1 MLHSK
6 TCALPTFTPVK
17 PRTNGRTLREAR
29 HRKSLDNMVEEQEC
43 PGSCGDTMTL
53 STPRI
58 VEKEVANG
66 CHVEDIN
73 GDGPP
78 AAKRLRLDDSEQY
91 FVCDCDIL
99 ATIDGVV
106 SNLPVEKMF
115 KDDVWKEEVRKF
127 SARLCNIDKLE
138 REFIHID
145 IAFDKMERDLQKLKE
160 KKSREETALLSPPEL
175 HFFDVFVNADRSFKK
190 PETAIARK
198 PPPSLTTHT
207 PRSSGT
213 TAKTSTGLDEII
225 TVGAVGKLTPAP
237 NNLPPEGPIV
247 RKELEISSKVLATR
261 SYPLGV
267 FYKARIIQIQDTKDA
282 GSEPTYRVKYDIR
295 KANMN
300 ARALKWYHKRELA
313 YAERCTVILPVG
325 TRVVATYSDE
335 SVPPRHSLYA
345 GLIAEPPKPLNKY
358 RYLVFFDDG
367 YAQYVDVDKVYVMC
381 GSSPNVWEDMYR
393 DVREFVRNYLE
404 KYPERPMLRL
414 RKGQTVKTEWNGSWW
429 MARVLTVDS
438 SLVKMSFEAD
448 NRTEWIYRGST
459 RFAPLYTALNQS
471 LQNTAATGGRVRRH
485 NLVPVANKQHRPFV
499 QYTRTLEDEP
509 AKDGGDDDS
518 GEDSAKKAATRNVA
532 RKSTTQD
539 RKISDKDDDERN
551 AFGVL
556 LSQAGTREVCR
567 PDVKEGSVYERI
579 LYRAHKCAPGCVK
592 DDDPDAHLGK
602 NPLSIPCLLGWER
615 HIVKQS
621 KRSKRRV
628 FYVAPC
634 GRRLRNIDEVVRYLE
649 LCKSLLTVDLF
660 CFDSLVN
667 VFCQFVPET
676 VRTFVD
682 DLTYGKEQVPV
693 SCVNSLDEGYPPF
706 VDYSSTRYPGKGVE
720 LNLDPDFLCGCDCE
734 DDCQD
739 REKCS
744 CQQLTIAATEA
755 LTTGRNPNAGY
766 HNRRLQ
772 EPHITGVYECN
783 SQCHCSRR
791 CYNRVVQNGLRARL
805 QIFKT
810 EKRGWGI
817 RCLDDLPQGS
827 FICVYSGQLLN
838 EQAANEDGNQYGD
851 EYLAEL
857 DHIEVVEKQKEGYES
872 DVVPASDDDSD
883 ESVDEEEARE
893 GISDSDYDS
902 GSADTPRERSSRV
915 RKQRVPPTEDS
926 SDSKANDDEDSTSND
941 EAQKVNGNGIKEED
955 NAESKASSKEGSP
968 VKSEKSGDDES
979 WDTKSTEDN
988 KPSDAA
994 GEESQSSTKSE
1005 SGKIKKQKKRTGN
1018 KSSTSKPTS
1027 GPLDGPSKGGESQ
1040 VSKFPP
1046 TRSFFKEEFC
1056 YIMDAKNCGNIGRYL
1071 NHSCS
1076 PNVYVQNVFVDT
1088 HDLRFPWVAFFAAR
1102 YIRAG
1107 VELTWDYNY
1116 DVGSVPERV
1125 MYCQC
1130 GSDECR
1136 GRLI

>member
-1 MLHSK
+1 
-6 TCALPTFTPVK
+6 
-17 PRTNGRTLREAR
+17 
-29 HRKSLDNMVEEQEC
+29 
-43 PGSCGDTMTL
+43 MTL
-53 STPRI
+53 AMQNCE
-58 VEKEVANG
+58 EKEVAG
-66 CHVEDIN
+66 GHRAEDIN
-73 GDGPP
+73 GDGLPE
-78 AAKRLRLDDSEQY
+78 AKRMRLDDNEQY

-99 ATIDGVV
+99 GTIDSVV
-106 SNLPVEKMF
+106 SALNVEQMF
-115 KDDVWKEEVRKF
+115 KEDVWKEEVRKF
-127 SARLCNIDKLE
+127 SNGLCNIDKLE
-138 REFIHID
+138 RDFIHVD

-160 KKSREETALLSPPEL
+160 KKSLEEKAMLSPPEL

-190 PETAIARK
+190 PDATSPRRPA
-198 PPPSLTTHT
+198 PSLTTHSPRNSATTSRT
-207 PRSSGT
+207 PTSS
-213 TAKTSTGLDEII
+213 DEII
-225 TVGAVGKLTPAP
+225 SVGPVGKYTPAP
-237 NNLPPEGPIV
+237 HNLPPEGPIV
-247 RKELEISSKVLATR
+247 RKELDISSKVLATR
-261 SYPLGV
+261 NFPLGV
-267 FYKARIIQIQDTKDA
+267 FYKARIIQIQDTKEA
-282 GSEPTYRVKYDIR
+282 GSEPTYRVKFETR
-295 KANMN
+295 KANAS
-300 ARALKWYHKRELA
+300 ARALKWYPRREMA
-313 YAERCTVILPVG
+313 YAERAAVILPVG

-335 SVPPRHSLYA
+335 SVPPRQSLYA
-345 GLIAEPPKPLNKY
+345 GLIAEPPKPLNRY

-367 YAQYVDVDKVYVMC
+367 YAQYVDIDKVFVMC
-381 GSSPNVWEDMYR
+381 GSSRDVWEDMYR
-393 DVREFVRNYLE
+393 DVRDFVRSYLE

-459 RFAPLYTALNQS
+459 RFAPLYTALNQPV
-471 LQNTAATGGRVRRH
+471 QNTAAAGGRVRRH

-499 QYTRTLEDEP
+499 QWSTLEDEP
-509 AKDGGDDDS
+509 AKSGGNDS
-518 GEDSAKKAATRNVA
+518 GEDSSKKVSARNVA
-532 RKSTTQD
+532 RKSTTHD
-539 RKISDKDDDERN
+539 RKVGEEDDAVRN

-556 LSQAGTREVCR
+556 LSQAGTRELR
-567 PDVKEGSVYERI
+567 LPNAKDGAVYKPK
-579 LYRAHKCAPGCVK
+579 LYKTHQCAPGCLK
-592 DDDPDAHLGK
+592 EDDPEAYLGK
-602 NPLSIPCLLGWER
+602 NPFSIPCLLGWQR
-615 HIVKQS
+615 QIVKQS
-621 KRSKRRV
+621 KKSKRRV
-628 FYVAPC
+628 AYVAPC
-634 GRRLRNIDEVVRYLE
+634 GRRLRDITEVAHYLN

-667 VFCQFVPET
+667 VFCEFVPET
-676 VRTFVD
+676 VRTYVED
-682 DLTYGKEQVPV
+682 ITYGKEQVPV
-693 SCVNSLDEGYPPF
+693 TSVNSVDDVYPTF
-706 VDYSSTRYPGKGVE
+706 VEYSSKRYPGKGVQ
-720 LNLDPDFLCGCDCE
+720 LNLDPNFLCGCDCE

-744 CQQLTIAATEA
+744 CQQLTVAATEA
-755 LTTGRNPNAGY
+755 LPSGRNPTAGY
-766 HNRRLQ
+766 HYRRLQ
-772 EPHITGVYECN
+772 EPLITGVYECN

-883 ESVDEEEARE
+883 KSVDEEEALE
-893 GISDSDYDS
+893 GLSDSDYDS
-902 GSADTPRERSSRV
+902 GGADIPRKRSTRV
-915 RKQRVPPTEDS
+915 RKQRVPPLAEDS

-941 EAQKVNGNGIKEED
+941 EAQKVNGTEKEED
-955 NAESKASSKEGSP
+955 AKRKTSRQNSP
-968 VKSEKSGDDES
+968 EKSGDDES
-979 WDTKSTEDN
+979 SDSKSTED

-1005 SGKIKKQKKRTGN
+1005 NGKPTKKQKKQTGN
-1018 KSSTSKPTS
+1018 KGVIAKPTA
-1027 GPLDGPSKGGESQ
+1027 GPLDGPSSGGDSQ
-1040 VSKFPP
+1040 PP
-1046 TRSFFKEEFC
+1046 KLPSTRSFFNEEFC

>member
-1 MLHSK
+1 M
-6 TCALPTFTPVK
+6 PVTTD
-17 PRTNGRTLREAR
+17 RRRVDARGAILGRN
-29 HRKSLDNMVEEQEC
+29 SLDNMVEEVES
-43 PGSCGDTMTL
+43 PGSCSNTMTL
-53 STPRI
+53 SMPSTGD
-58 VEKEVANG
+58 KVASG
-66 CHVEDIN
+66 CPAEDVSA
-73 GDGPP
+73 DGPR
-78 AAKRLRLDDSEQY
+78 AAKRMRLDDSEQY
-91 FVCDCDIL
+91 FVCDFNIVEAVDEI
-99 ATIDGVV
+99 VK
-106 SNLPVEKMF
+106 NLNVEQMF
-115 KDDVWKEEVRKF
+115 KEVVKEQIRKF
-127 SARLCNIDKLE
+127 SSRLCNIEKLE
-138 REFIHID
+138 REFIHVD
-145 IAFDKMERDLQKLKE
+145 IVFDKMEHDLKKLKE
-160 KKSREETALLSPPEL
+160 KKIRNEAALLTPPEL
-175 HFFDVFVNADRSFKK
+175 HFFDVFVNADSGFKK
-190 PETAIARK
+190 PDTTTSRK
-198 PPPSLTTHT
+198 PAPSLTTHT
-207 PRSSGT
+207 PRNSGT
-213 TAKTSTGLDEII
+213 ATKTSPGLDEII
-225 TVGAVGKLTPAP
+225 PVGPIGKLTPAP
-237 NNLPPEGPIV
+237 HNLPPEGPVV
-247 RKELEISSKVLATR
+247 RKELEISTKVLATR
-261 SYPLGV
+261 NFPLGV
-267 FYKARIIQIQDTKDA
+267 FYKARIIQIQDTKDT
-282 GSEPTYRVKYDIR
+282 GSEPTYRVKYDTR
-295 KANMN
+295 KANVN
-300 ARALKWYHKRELA
+300 ARALKWHPKRELA
-313 YAERCTVILPVG
+313 YAEKASVILPVG

-381 GSSPNVWEDMYR
+381 GSSENVWEDMYR
-393 DVREFVRNYLE
+393 DVREFVHKYLE

-459 RFAPLYTALNQS
+459 RFAPLYTALSQS
-471 LQNTAATGGRVRRH
+471 VQNTASTGGRVRRH

-509 AKDGGDDDS
+509 A
-518 GEDSAKKAATRNVA
+518 EDSAANAREDPVKKGATRNVA

-539 RKISDKDDDERN
+539 RKLSEEEDDDARN
-551 AFGVL
+551 ALGVL
-556 LSQAGTREVCR
+556 LSQAGTRVVNR
-567 PDVKEGSVYERI
+567 PDIKDSDVYERI
-579 LYRAHKCAPGCVK
+579 SYKAHKCAPGCLK
-592 DDDPDAHLGK
+592 GDDPDAYLGK

-621 KRSKRRV
+621 KKSKRRV

-634 GRRLRNIDEVVRYLE
+634 GRRLRNIAEVAHYLE

-660 CFDSLVN
+660 CFDSFVN

-676 VRTFVD
+676 VRTNVE

-693 SCVNSLDEGYPPF
+693 SCVNSLDDAYPPF
-706 VDYSSTRYPGKGVE
+706 VDYSSARYPGKGVQ
-720 LNLDPDFLCGCDCE
+720 LNLDPEFLCGCDCE

-744 CQQLTIAATEA
+744 CQQLTVAATEA
-755 LTTGRNPNAGY
+755 LTTGRNPDAGY
-766 HNRRLQ
+766 HYRRLQ
-772 EPHITGVYECN
+772 EPLITGVYECN
-783 SQCHCSRR
+783 SQCRCSRR

-872 DVVPASDDDSD
+872 DVVPVSED
-883 ESVDEEEARE
+883 ESEQSAEEEDARE
-893 GISDSDYDS
+893 NLSDSDYDS
-902 GSADTPRERSSRV
+902 GSADNTRERSSRAQ
-915 RKQRVPPTEDS
+915 KQRVPQNEDS
-926 SDSKANDDEDSTSND
+926 SDSTSND
-941 EAQKVNGNGIKEED
+941 EMQKVNGDGSKGEGNSKK
-955 NAESKASSKEGSP
+955 KASKESSP
-968 VKSEKSGDDES
+968 EKSGDDES
-979 WDTKSTEDN
+979 WDTKSTES
-988 KPSDAA
+988 KPVEGA
-994 GEESQSSTKSE
+994 GEETRSSTKSDDE
-1005 SGKIKKQKKRTGN
+1005 NMTKKQKKRTG
-1018 KSSTSKPTS
+1018 SRSAGATKPAA
-1027 GPLDGPSKGGESQ
+1027 GPLDGPSKGGDSQ
-1040 VSKFPP
+1040 VSKFPS
-1046 TRSFFKEEFC
+1046 TRSFFNEEYC

>member
-1 MLHSK
+1 MSNR
-6 TCALPTFTPVK
+6 TFFFPDELSEGLRLSAILLEFRKLK
-17 PRTNGRTLREAR
+17 PETASTSGMKR
-29 HRKSLDNMVEEQEC
+29 LDDMVEEQEN
-43 PGSCGDTMTL
+43 PGNCGETMTL
-53 STPRI
+53 SVQRI

-66 CHVEDIN
+66 CHAEDVT
-73 GDGPP
+73 GDGPL

-91 FVCDCDIL
+91 LVCDCDIL
-99 ATIDGVV
+99 GTIDSVV
-106 SNLPVEKMF
+106 SSFPVEH
-115 KDDVWKEEVRKF
+115 DDVWKEEVRKF
-127 SARLCNIDKLE
+127 SARHCNIDKLE

-160 KKSREETALLSPPEL
+160 KKSRDEIALLSPPEL

-190 PETAIARK
+190 PHTTIARM
-198 PPPSLTTHT
+198 PASPLTTNANA
-207 PRSSGT
+207 GT
-213 TAKTSTGLDEII
+213 TNKASPSFDEII
-225 TVGAVGKLTPAP
+225 PVGPIGKLTPAP
-237 NNLPPEGPIV
+237 SNLPPEGPIV

-261 SYPLGV
+261 NFPLGV

-282 GSEPTYRVKYDIR
+282 GSEPTYRVKYETRRTNI
-295 KANMN
+295 N

-313 YAERCTVILPVG
+313 YAERSTVILPVG

-367 YAQYVDVDKVYVMC
+367 YAQYVDVDKVFLMC

-393 DVREFVRNYLE
+393 DVRDFVSKYLE

-414 RKGQTVKTEWNGSWW
+414 RKGQTVKTEWNGNWW

-459 RFAPLYTALNQS
+459 RFSPLYMALSQPP
-471 LQNTAATGGRVRRH
+471 QNTAATGGRVRRH

-509 AKDGGDDDS
+509 AENRGDDDS
-518 GEDSAKKAATRNVA
+518 GEDSSKKAAMRNVA

-539 RKISDKDDDERN
+539 RKISDKDDNERN
-551 AFGVL
+551 ELGVL
-556 LSQAGTREVCR
+556 LSQAGTREVNR
-567 PDVKEGSVYERI
+567 PDIKEGAVCRRI
-579 LYRAHKCAPGCVK
+579 SYKAHSCASWCVK
-592 DDDPDAHLGK
+592 DDDPDVHLGK

-615 HIVKQS
+615 QIVKQS

-634 GRRLRNIDEVVRYLE
+634 GRRLRNIDEIVHYLE
-649 LCKSLLTVDLF
+649 LCKSHLTVDLF

-667 VFCQFVPET
+667 VFCQFVPEV
-676 VRTFVD
+676 VRSYLED
-682 DLTYGKEQVPV
+682 ITYGKEQLPV
-693 SCVNSLDEGYPPF
+693 SCVNSLDGGYPTF
-706 VDYSSTRYPGKGVE
+706 VDYSSARYPGKGVQ

-755 LTTGRNPNAGY
+755 LTTGKNPNAGY
-766 HNRRLQ
+766 HYRRLQ
-772 EPHITGVYECN
+772 EPLITGIYECN
-783 SQCHCSRR
+783 SQCRCSRR

-872 DVVPASDDDSD
+872 DVVPASEDNSD

-893 GISDSDYDS
+893 GLSDTDYDS
-902 GSADTPRERSSRV
+902 GCPDTPRERSSRV

-941 EAQKVNGNGIKEED
+941 EAQKVNGVSIKED
-955 NAESKASSKEGSP
+955 DHAESKPSSKESSP
-968 VKSEKSGDDES
+968 VKSDKSVDDEP
-979 WDTKSTEDN
+979 WHTKSTKDI
-988 KPSDAA
+988 KPPDTAA
-994 GEESQSSTKSE
+994 
-1005 SGKIKKQKKRTGN
+1005 N
-1018 KSSTSKPTS
+1018 KSSTSKPTT

-1046 TRSFFKEEFC
+1046 TRSFFNEEFC

-1102 YIRAG
+1102 YIAAG

-1130 GSDECR
+1130 GSEECR

>member
-1 MLHSK
+1 MRLCVGRWLQVLH
-6 TCALPTFTPVK
+6 LL
-17 PRTNGRTLREAR
+17 LRKR
-29 HRKSLDNMVEEQEC
+29 LDDMVEEQES
-43 PGSCGDTMTL
+43 PGNCGETMTL
-53 STPRI
+53 SVQRI

-66 CHVEDIN
+66 CHAEDVT
-73 GDGPP
+73 GDGPL

-91 FVCDCDIL
+91 LVCDCDIL
-99 ATIDGVV
+99 GTIDSVV
-106 SNLPVEKMF
+106 SSFPVEH
-115 KDDVWKEEVRKF
+115 DDVWKEEVRKF
-127 SARLCNIDKLE
+127 SARHCNIDKLE

-160 KKSREETALLSPPEL
+160 KKSRDEIALLSPPEL

-190 PETAIARK
+190 PQTTIARI
-198 PPPSLTTHT
+198 PASPLTTNANA
-207 PRSSGT
+207 GT
-213 TAKTSTGLDEII
+213 TNKASPSFDEII
-225 TVGAVGKLTPAP
+225 PVGPVGKLTPAP
-237 NNLPPEGPIV
+237 SNLPPEGPIV

-261 SYPLGV
+261 NFPLGV

-282 GSEPTYRVKYDIR
+282 GSEPTYRVKYETRRTNI
-295 KANMN
+295 N

-313 YAERCTVILPVG
+313 YAERSTVILPVG

-367 YAQYVDVDKVYVMC
+367 YAQYVDVDKVFLMC

-393 DVREFVRNYLE
+393 DVRDFVSKYLE

-414 RKGQTVKTEWNGSWW
+414 RKGQTVKTEWNGNWW

-459 RFAPLYTALNQS
+459 RFSPLYMALSQPP
-471 LQNTAATGGRVRRH
+471 QNTAATGGRVRRH

-509 AKDGGDDDS
+509 AENRGDDDS
-518 GEDSAKKAATRNVA
+518 GEDSSKKAAMRNVA

-539 RKISDKDDDERN
+539 RKISDKDDNERN
-551 AFGVL
+551 ELGVL
-556 LSQAGTREVCR
+556 LSQAGTREVNR
-567 PDVKEGSVYERI
+567 PDIKEGVVCKRI
-579 LYRAHKCAPGCVK
+579 SYKAHSCASWCVK
-592 DDDPDAHLGK
+592 DDDPDVHLGK

-615 HIVKQS
+615 QIVKQS

-634 GRRLRNIDEVVRYLE
+634 GRRLRNIDEIVHYLE
-649 LCKSLLTVDLF
+649 LCKSHLTVDLF

-667 VFCQFVPET
+667 VFCQFVPEV
-676 VRTFVD
+676 VRSYLED
-682 DLTYGKEQVPV
+682 ITYGKEQLPV
-693 SCVNSLDEGYPPF
+693 SCVNSLDGGYPTF
-706 VDYSSTRYPGKGVE
+706 VDYSSARYPGKGVQ

-755 LTTGRNPNAGY
+755 LTTGKNPNAGY
-766 HNRRLQ
+766 HYRRLQ
-772 EPHITGVYECN
+772 EPLITGIYECN
-783 SQCHCSRR
+783 SQCRCSRR

-872 DVVPASDDDSD
+872 DVVPASEDNSD

-893 GISDSDYDS
+893 GLSDTDYDS
-902 GSADTPRERSSRV
+902 GCPDTPRERSSRV

-941 EAQKVNGNGIKEED
+941 EAQKVNGVRIKED
-955 NAESKASSKEGSP
+955 DHAESKPSSKESSP
-968 VKSEKSGDDES
+968 VKSDKSVDDEP
-979 WDTKSTEDN
+979 WHTKSTKDI
-988 KPSDAA
+988 KPPDTA
-994 GEESQSSTKSE
+994 GEDSQSSTKSE
-1005 SGKIKKQKKRTGN
+1005 NVKITKKTKKQTAN
-1018 KSSTSKPTS
+1018 KSSTSKPTT

-1046 TRSFFKEEFC
+1046 TRSFFNEEFC

-1102 YIRAG
+1102 YIAAG

-1130 GSDECR
+1130 GSEECR